1 MLVFVF
7 PGQGSQFTGMARD
20 LALARPI
27 ARDTFDEADATLG
40 FSLSALCFDG
50 PEDLLQLTANAQP
63 AILTAS
69 IAAMRCLGEIGI
81 QPEAV
86 AGHSLGEYS
95 ALVAARVIEFADAV
109 RLVRQRGL
117 YMQEAVPV
125 GRGAMAAVMGL
136 PASTIESICRE
147 ASAWPDG
154 RPDDGVWPANL
165 NAPGQIVISGESAAV
180 DRAIELAKSNGARRA
195 VRLAVS
201 APFHCPLMQPAA
213 DRLAKDLE
221 GVIFKEPS
229 IPVVVNVDA
238 SVVRSGASAR
248 EALKR
253 QVTAPV
259 RWEESVRALAAL
271 GGRRALEVGPGRV
284 LSGLIKRIT
293 PELVCDPA
301 GDAAA
306 IAGIG
311 EVGP

>member
-7 PGQGSQFTGMARD
+7 PGQGSQFTGMGRD
-20 LALARPI
+20 LALARTI

-40 FSLSALCFDG
+40 FSLSSLCFNG
-50 PEDLLQLTANAQP
+50 PEDQLQLTANAQP

-69 IAAMRCLGEIGI
+69 IAAMRCLSEIGVE
-81 QPEAV
+81 PKAV

-95 ALVAARVIEFADAV
+95 ALVAAKVIEFADAV

-117 YMQEAVPV
+117 YMQDAVPV

-136 PASTIESICRE
+136 DVAMINSICRE
-147 ASAWPDG
+147 ASGGSEGRVDG
-154 RPDDGVWPANL
+154 GVWPANL
-165 NAPGQIVISGESAAV
+165 NAPGQIVISGDSEAV
-180 DRAIELAKSNGARRA
+180 DRAIELAKSHGARRA
-195 VRLAVS
+195 LRLAVS

-213 DRLAKDLE
+213 DRLAKDLD
-221 GVIFKEPS
+221 GVNFKDPS
-229 IPVVVNVDA
+229 IPVVANVDA
-238 SVVRSGASAR
+238 AVVRSGVTAR
-248 EALKR
+248 EALAR

-259 RWEESVRALAAL
+259 RWEESVRALAAM
-271 GGRRALEVGPGRV
+271 GGRRAFEVGPGRV
-284 LSGLIKRIT
+284 LSGLIKRIS

-306 IAGIG
+306 LAEIA